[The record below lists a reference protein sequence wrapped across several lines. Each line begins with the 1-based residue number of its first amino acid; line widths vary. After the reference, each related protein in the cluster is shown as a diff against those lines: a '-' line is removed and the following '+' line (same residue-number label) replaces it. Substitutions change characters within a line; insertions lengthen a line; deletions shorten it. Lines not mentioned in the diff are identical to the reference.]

1 MFEEG
6 QKNNTNKSGLIYAI
20 VGVAVL
26 IVAVAGSAY
35 AYYSATATDTSTV
48 KGTAGGAGGAGGA
61 GVKPTILTVKKESN
75 ASGSLVPIDKTTDT
89 LTKGAK
95 GWNKTSNAVNTAWN
109 AAQSCTDKKGN
120 TVCQVYSVTVKNN
133 NNMPV
138 IYDISLTALSGA
150 NTPNL
155 DAVKMASN
163 ISVTSVTSIKG
174 VDKGICTTASVAG
187 GGTSNTCYFM
197 VFITNLNSPQT
208 DSGAFTGTV
217 KAVGSDGAEIK
228 AQF

>member
-48 KGTAGGAGGAGGA
+48 KGTAGGGAA
-61 GVKPTILTVKKESN
+61 PTLTVKKESN
-75 ASGSLVPIDKTTDT
+75 ASGNLVPIDKTAET

-109 AAQSCTDKKGN
+109 AAQSCTDKNGN

-133 NNMPV
+133 SNTPV

-150 NTPNL
+150 KTPNL

-163 ISVTSVTSIKG
+163 ISVTSETSIKG
-174 VDKGICTTASVAG
+174 VNKGICTTASVAG
-187 GGTSNTCYFM
+187 GGTSTACYFM
-197 VFITNLNSPQT
+197 VFITNLNSAQT

-217 KAVGSDGAEIK
+217 TAVGSNGAEVK

>member
-1 MFEEG
+1 MFEEE

-48 KGTAGGAGGAGGA
+48 KGTAGGGAA
-61 GVKPTILTVKKESN
+61 PTLTVKKESN
-75 ASGSLVPIDKTTDT
+75 ASGNLVPIDKTAET

-95 GWNKTSNAVNTAWN
+95 GWNTTSNAVNTSWN
-109 AAQSCTDKKGN
+109 AAQSCTDKNGN

-133 NNMPV
+133 SNTSV

-150 NTPNL
+150 KTPNL

-163 ISVTSVTSIKG
+163 ISVTSETSIKG
-174 VDKGICTTASVAG
+174 VNKGICTTASVAG
-187 GGTSNTCYFM
+187 GGTSTACYFM
-197 VFITNLNSPQT
+197 VFITNLNSAQT

-217 KAVGSDGAEIK
+217 TAVGSNGAEVK

>member
-6 QKNNTNKSGLIYAI
+6 QKNDTNKSGLIYAI

-35 AYYSATATDTSTV
+35 AYYSATAADTSTV
-48 KGTAGGAGGAGGA
+48 KGTAGGGAA
-61 GVKPTILTVKKESN
+61 PTLTVKKESN
-75 ASGSLVPIDKTTDT
+75 ASGNLVPIDKTVET

-95 GWNKTSNAVNTAWN
+95 GWNTTSKAVNTAWN
-109 AAQSCTDKKGN
+109 AAQSCTDKNGN

-133 NNMPV
+133 SNTSV

-150 NTPNL
+150 KTPNL

-174 VDKGICTTASVAG
+174 VNKGICTTTSVAG
-187 GGTSNTCYFM
+187 GGTSTACYFM
-197 VFITNLNSPQT
+197 VFITNLNSAQT

-217 KAVGSDGAEIK
+217 TAVGSNGAEVK

>member
-6 QKNNTNKSGLIYAI
+6 QKNNTNKNGLIYAI

-35 AYYSATATDTSTV
+35 AYYRAPATDTSTV
-48 KGTAGGAGGAGGA
+48 KGTAGGGAA
-61 GVKPTILTVKKESN
+61 PTLTVKKESN
-75 ASGSLVPIDKTTDT
+75 ASGNLVPIDKTVET

-109 AAQSCTDKKGN
+109 AAQSCTDKNGN

-133 NNMPV
+133 SNTSV

-150 NTPNL
+150 KTPNL

-174 VDKGICTTASVAG
+174 VNKGICTTTSVAG
-187 GGTSNTCYFM
+187 GGTSTACYFM
-197 VFITNLNSPQT
+197 VFITNLNSAQT

-217 KAVGSDGAEIK
+217 TAVGSNGAEVK

>member
-48 KGTAGGAGGAGGA
+48 KGTAGGGAA
-61 GVKPTILTVKKESN
+61 PTLTVKKESN
-75 ASGSLVPIDKTTDT
+75 ASGNLVPIDKTAET

-95 GWNKTSNAVNTAWN
+95 GWNTTSNAVNTSWN
-109 AAQSCTDKKGN
+109 AAQSCTDKNGN

-133 NNMPV
+133 SNTSV
-138 IYDISLTALSGA
+138 IYDISLTALSGEK
-150 NTPNL
+150 TKNL

-163 ISVTSVTSIKG
+163 ISVTSETSIKG
-174 VDKGICTTASVAG
+174 INKGICTTASVAG
-187 GGTSNTCYFM
+187 GSTSTACYFM
-197 VFITNLNSPQT
+197 VFITNLNSAQT

-217 KAVGSDGAEIK
+217 TAVGSNGAEVK

>member
-6 QKNNTNKSGLIYAI
+6 QKHNTNKNGLIYAI

-48 KGTAGGAGGAGGA
+48 KGTAGGGAA
-61 GVKPTILTVKKESN
+61 PTLTVKKESN
-75 ASGSLVPIDKTTDT
+75 ASGNLVPIDKTVET

-109 AAQSCTDKKGN
+109 AAQSCTDKNGN

-133 NNMPV
+133 SNTSV

-150 NTPNL
+150 KTPNL

-174 VDKGICTTASVAG
+174 VNKGICTTTSVAG
-187 GGTSNTCYFM
+187 GGTSTACYFM
-197 VFITNLNSPQT
+197 VFITNLNSAQT

-217 KAVGSDGAEIK
+217 TAVGSNGAEVK

>member
-48 KGTAGGAGGAGGA
+48 KGTAGGGAA
-61 GVKPTILTVKKESN
+61 PTLTVKKESN
-75 ASGSLVPIDKTTDT
+75 ASGNLVPIEKTVET

-109 AAQSCTDKKGN
+109 AAQSCTDKNGN

-133 NNMPV
+133 SNTSV

-150 NTPNL
+150 KTPNL

-163 ISVTSVTSIKG
+163 ISVASVTSIKG
-174 VDKGICTTASVAG
+174 VNKGICTTSSIAG
-187 GGTSNTCYFM
+187 GGTSTACYFM
-197 VFITNLNSPQT
+197 VFITNLNSAQT

-217 KAVGSDGAEIK
+217 TAVGSNGAEVK

>member
-48 KGTAGGAGGAGGA
+48 KGTAGGGAA
-61 GVKPTILTVKKESN
+61 PTLTVKKESN
-75 ASGSLVPIDKTTDT
+75 ASGNLVPIDKTVET

-95 GWNKTSNAVNTAWN
+95 GWNTASNAVNTAWN
-109 AAQSCTDKKGN
+109 AAQSCTDKNGN

-133 NNMPV
+133 SNTSV
-138 IYDISLTALSGA
+138 IYDISLTALAGA
-150 NTPNL
+150 KTPNL

-163 ISVTSVTSIKG
+163 INVASVTSIKG
-174 VDKGICTTASVAG
+174 VNKGICTTTSVAG
-187 GGTSNTCYFM
+187 GGTSTACYFM
-197 VFITNLNSPQT
+197 VFITNLNSAQT

-217 KAVGSDGAEIK
+217 TAVGSNGAEVK

>member
-35 AYYSATATDTSTV
+35 AYYSATAADTSTV
-48 KGTAGGAGGAGGA
+48 KGTAGGGAA
-61 GVKPTILTVKKESN
+61 PTLTVKKESN
-75 ASGSLVPIDKTTDT
+75 ASGNLVPIDKTAET

-95 GWNKTSNAVNTAWN
+95 GWNTTSNAVNTSWN
-109 AAQSCTDKKGN
+109 AAQSCTDKNGN

-133 NNMPV
+133 SNTSV
-138 IYDISLTALSGA
+138 IYDISLTALSGT
-150 NTPNL
+150 NTKNL

-163 ISVTSVTSIKG
+163 ISVTNATSIKG
-174 VDKGICTTASVAG
+174 VNKGICTTASVAG
-187 GGTSNTCYFM
+187 GGTSTACYFM
-197 VFITNLNSPQT
+197 VFITNLNSAQT

-217 KAVGSDGAEIK
+217 TAVGSNGAEVK

>member
-35 AYYSATATDTSTV
+35 AYYSATATDKDTV
-48 KGTAGGAGGAGGA
+48 KGTAGGGAA
-61 GVKPTILTVKKESN
+61 PTLTVKKESN
-75 ASGSLVPIDKTTDT
+75 ASGNLVPIDKTVET

-95 GWNKTSNAVNTAWN
+95 GWNTASNAVNTAWN
-109 AAQSCTDKKGN
+109 ATQSCTDKNGN

-133 NNMPV
+133 SNTSV
-138 IYDISLTALSGA
+138 IYDITLTALSGA
-150 NTPNL
+150 KTPNL

-174 VDKGICTTASVAG
+174 VNKGICTTTSVAG
-187 GGTSNTCYFM
+187 GGTSTACYFM
-197 VFITNLNSPQT
+197 VFITNLNSVQT

-217 KAVGSDGAEIK
+217 TAVGSNGAEVK

>member
-35 AYYSATATDTSTV
+35 AYYSATATNTSTV
-48 KGTAGGAGGAGGA
+48 KGNAGGGAA
-61 GVKPTILTVKKESN
+61 PTLTVKKESN
-75 ASGSLVPIDKTTDT
+75 ASGNLVPIDKTAET

-95 GWNKTSNAVNTAWN
+95 GWNKTSNAVNTSWN
-109 AAQSCTDKKGN
+109 AAQSCTDKNGN

-133 NNMPV
+133 SNTSV
-138 IYDISLTALSGA
+138 IYDISLTDLHGEK
-150 NTPNL
+150 TKNL

-163 ISVTSVTSIKG
+163 ISVTSETSIKG
-174 VDKGICTTASVAG
+174 VNKGICTTASVAG
-187 GGTSNTCYFM
+187 GGTSTACYFM
-197 VFITNLNSPQT
+197 VFITNLNSAQT

-217 KAVGSDGAEIK
+217 TAVGSNGAEVK

>member
-6 QKNNTNKSGLIYAI
+6 QKNNTNKNGLIYAI

-48 KGTAGGAGGAGGA
+48 KGTAGGGAA
-61 GVKPTILTVKKESN
+61 PTLTVKKESN
-75 ASGSLVPIDKTTDT
+75 ASGNLVPIDKTVET

-95 GWNKTSNAVNTAWN
+95 GWNTASNAVNTAWN
-109 AAQSCTDKKGN
+109 AAQSCTYKNGN

-133 NNMPV
+133 SNTSV

-150 NTPNL
+150 KTPNL

-174 VDKGICTTASVAG
+174 VNKGICTTTSVAG
-187 GGTSNTCYFM
+187 GGTSTACYFM
-197 VFITNLNSPQT
+197 VFITNLNSAQT

-217 KAVGSDGAEIK
+217 TAVGSNGAEVK

>member
-6 QKNNTNKSGLIYAI
+6 QKNDTNKSGLIYAI

-48 KGTAGGAGGAGGA
+48 KGTAGGGAA
-61 GVKPTILTVKKESN
+61 PTLTVKKESN
-75 ASGSLVPIDKTTDT
+75 ASGNLVPIDKTAET

-109 AAQSCTDKKGN
+109 AAQSCTDKNGN

-133 NNMPV
+133 SNTPV

-150 NTPNL
+150 KTPNL

-163 ISVTSVTSIKG
+163 ISVTSETSIKG
-174 VDKGICTTASVAG
+174 VNKGICTTASVAG
-187 GGTSNTCYFM
+187 GGTSTACYFM
-197 VFITNLNSPQT
+197 VFITNLNSAQT

-217 KAVGSDGAEIK
+217 TAVGSNGAEVK

>member
-48 KGTAGGAGGAGGA
+48 KGTAGGGAA
-61 GVKPTILTVKKESN
+61 PTLTVKKESN
-75 ASGSLVPIDKTTDT
+75 ASGNLVPIDKTTDT

-95 GWNKTSNAVNTAWN
+95 GWNTTSNAVNTSWN
-109 AAQSCTDKKGN
+109 AAQSCTDKNGN

-133 NNMPV
+133 SNTSV
-138 IYDISLTALSGA
+138 IYDISLTALSGEK
-150 NTPNL
+150 TKNL

-163 ISVTSVTSIKG
+163 ISVTNVTSIKG
-174 VDKGICTTASVAG
+174 VNKGICTTASVAG
-187 GGTSNTCYFM
+187 GGTSTACYFM
-197 VFITNLNSPQT
+197 VFITNLNSAQT

-217 KAVGSDGAEIK
+217 TAVGSNGAEVK

>member
-48 KGTAGGAGGAGGA
+48 KGTAGGGAA
-61 GVKPTILTVKKESN
+61 PTLTVKKESN
-75 ASGSLVPIDKTTDT
+75 ASGNLVPIDKTVET

-95 GWNKTSNAVNTAWN
+95 GWNTTSNAVNTAWN
-109 AAQSCTDKKGN
+109 AAQSCTDKNGN

-133 NNMPV
+133 SNTSV
-138 IYDISLTALSGA
+138 IYDITLTALSGA
-150 NTPNL
+150 KTPNL

-174 VDKGICTTASVAG
+174 VNKGICTTASVAG
-187 GGTSNTCYFM
+187 GGTSTACYFM
-197 VFITNLNSPQT
+197 VFITNLNSAQT

-217 KAVGSDGAEIK
+217 TAVGSNGAEVK

>member
-6 QKNNTNKSGLIYAI
+6 QKNNTNKNGLIYAI

-35 AYYSATATDTSTV
+35 AYYSATAADTSTV
-48 KGTAGGAGGAGGA
+48 KGTAGGGAA
-61 GVKPTILTVKKESN
+61 PTLTVKKESN
-75 ASGSLVPIDKTTDT
+75 ASGNLVPIDKTVET
-89 LTKGAK
+89 LTKDAK

-109 AAQSCTDKKGN
+109 AAQSCTDKNGN

-133 NNMPV
+133 SNTSV

-150 NTPNL
+150 KTPNL

-174 VDKGICTTASVAG
+174 VNKGICTTTSVAG
-187 GGTSNTCYFM
+187 GGTSTACYFM
-197 VFITNLNSPQT
+197 VFITNLNSAQT

-217 KAVGSDGAEIK
+217 TAVGSNGAEVK

>member
-6 QKNNTNKSGLIYAI
+6 QKNNTNKNGLIYAI

-48 KGTAGGAGGAGGA
+48 KGNAGGGAA
-61 GVKPTILTVKKESN
+61 PTLTVKKESN
-75 ASGSLVPIDKTTDT
+75 ASGNLVPIDKTVET
-89 LTKGAK
+89 LTKCAK
-95 GWNKTSNAVNTAWN
+95 GWNTASNAVNTAWN
-109 AAQSCTDKKGN
+109 AAQSCTDKNGN

-133 NNMPV
+133 SNTSV

-150 NTPNL
+150 KTPNL

-174 VDKGICTTASVAG
+174 VNKGICTTTSVAG
-187 GGTSNTCYFM
+187 GGTSTACYFM
-197 VFITNLNSPQT
+197 VFITNLNSAQT

-217 KAVGSDGAEIK
+217 TAVGSNGAEVK

>member
-48 KGTAGGAGGAGGA
+48 KGTAGGGAA
-61 GVKPTILTVKKESN
+61 PTLTVKKESN
-75 ASGSLVPIDKTTDT
+75 ASGNLVPIDKTVET

-95 GWNKTSNAVNTAWN
+95 GWNKTSNAVNTSWN
-109 AAQSCTDKKGN
+109 AAQSCTDKNGN

-133 NNMPV
+133 SNTSV
-138 IYDISLTALSGA
+138 IYDISLTDLHGTKA
-150 NTPNL
+150 PNL

-163 ISVTSVTSIKG
+163 ISVTSETSIKG
-174 VDKGICTTASVAG
+174 VNKGICTTASVAG
-187 GGTSNTCYFM
+187 GGTSTACYFM
-197 VFITNLNSPQT
+197 VFITNLNSAQT

-217 KAVGSDGAEIK
+217 TAVGSNGAEVK

>member
-48 KGTAGGAGGAGGA
+48 KGTAGGGAA
-61 GVKPTILTVKKESN
+61 PTLTVKKESN
-75 ASGSLVPIDKTTDT
+75 ASGNLVPIDKTVET

-95 GWNKTSNAVNTAWN
+95 GWNTASNAVNTAWN
-109 AAQSCTDKKGN
+109 AAQSCTDKNGN

-133 NNMPV
+133 SNTSV

-150 NTPNL
+150 KTPNL

-174 VDKGICTTASVAG
+174 VNKGICTTASVAG
-187 GGTSNTCYFM
+187 GGTSTACYFM
-197 VFITNLNSPQT
+197 VFITNLNSAQT
-208 DSGAFTGTV
+208 DSGSFTGTV
-217 KAVGSDGAEIK
+217 TAVGSNGAEVK

>member
-48 KGTAGGAGGAGGA
+48 KGTAGGGAA
-61 GVKPTILTVKKESN
+61 PTLTVKKESN
-75 ASGSLVPIDKTTDT
+75 ASGNLVPIDKTVET

-95 GWNKTSNAVNTAWN
+95 GWNTASNAVNTAWN
-109 AAQSCTDKKGN
+109 AAQSCTDKNGN

-133 NNMPV
+133 SNTSV

-150 NTPNL
+150 KTPNL

-163 ISVTSVTSIKG
+163 ISVGSVTSIKG
-174 VDKGICTTASVAG
+174 VNKGICTTTSVAG
-187 GGTSNTCYFM
+187 GGTSTACYFM
-197 VFITNLNSPQT
+197 VFITNLNSAQT

-217 KAVGSDGAEIK
+217 TAVGSNGAEVK

>member
-6 QKNNTNKSGLIYAI
+6 QKNNTNKNGLIYAI

-48 KGTAGGAGGAGGA
+48 KGTAGGGAA
-61 GVKPTILTVKKESN
+61 PTLTVKKESN
-75 ASGSLVPIDKTTDT
+75 ASGNLVPIDKTVET

-109 AAQSCTDKKGN
+109 AAQSCTDKNGN

-133 NNMPV
+133 SNTSV

-150 NTPNL
+150 KTPNL

-163 ISVTSVTSIKG
+163 ISVASATSIKG
-174 VDKGICTTASVAG
+174 VNKGICTTTSVAG
-187 GGTSNTCYFM
+187 GGTSTACYFM
-197 VFITNLNSPQT
+197 VFITNLNSAQT

-217 KAVGSDGAEIK
+217 TAVGSNGAEVK

>member
-48 KGTAGGAGGAGGA
+48 KGTAGGGAA
-61 GVKPTILTVKKESN
+61 PTLTVKKESN
-75 ASGSLVPIDKTTDT
+75 ASGNLVPIDKTAET

-95 GWNKTSNAVNTAWN
+95 GWNTTSNAVNTSWN
-109 AAQSCTDKKGN
+109 AAQSCTDKNGN

-133 NNMPV
+133 SNTSV
-138 IYDISLTALSGA
+138 IYDISLTDLHGEK
-150 NTPNL
+150 TKNL

-163 ISVTSVTSIKG
+163 ISVTSETSIKG
-174 VDKGICTTASVAG
+174 VDKGICTTNSVAG
-187 GGTSNTCYFM
+187 GGTSTACYFM
-197 VFITNLNSPQT
+197 VFITNLNSAQT

-217 KAVGSDGAEIK
+217 TAVGSNGAEVK

>member
-48 KGTAGGAGGAGGA
+48 KGTAGGGAA
-61 GVKPTILTVKKESN
+61 PTLTVKKESN
-75 ASGSLVPIDKTTDT
+75 ASGNLVPIDKTAET

-95 GWNKTSNAVNTAWN
+95 GWNTTSNAVNTAWN
-109 AAQSCTDKKGN
+109 AAQSCTDKNGN

-133 NNMPV
+133 SNTSV

-150 NTPNL
+150 KTPNL

-174 VDKGICTTASVAG
+174 VNKGICTTASVAG
-187 GGTSNTCYFM
+187 GSTSTACYFM
-197 VFITNLNSPQT
+197 VFITNLNSAQT

-217 KAVGSDGAEIK
+217 TAVGSNGAEVK

>member
-48 KGTAGGAGGAGGA
+48 KGNAGGGAA
-61 GVKPTILTVKKESN
+61 PTLTVKKESN
-75 ASGSLVPIDKTTDT
+75 ASGNLVPIDKTVET
-89 LTKGAK
+89 LTKRAK
-95 GWNKTSNAVNTAWN
+95 GWNTASNAVNTAWN
-109 AAQSCTDKKGN
+109 AAQSCTDKNGN

-133 NNMPV
+133 SNTSV

-150 NTPNL
+150 KTPNL

-174 VDKGICTTASVAG
+174 VNKGICTTTSVAG
-187 GGTSNTCYFM
+187 GGTSTACYFM
-197 VFITNLNSPQT
+197 VFITNLNSAQT

-217 KAVGSDGAEIK
+217 TAVGSNGAEVK

>member
-48 KGTAGGAGGAGGA
+48 KGTAGGGAA
-61 GVKPTILTVKKESN
+61 PTLTVKKESN
-75 ASGSLVPIDKTTDT
+75 ASGNLVPIDKTAET

-95 GWNKTSNAVNTAWN
+95 GWNKTSNAVNTSWN
-109 AAQSCTDKKGN
+109 AAQSCTDKNGN

-133 NNMPV
+133 SNTSV

-150 NTPNL
+150 KTPNL

-163 ISVTSVTSIKG
+163 ISVTSETSIKG
-174 VDKGICTTASVAG
+174 VNKGICTTASVAG
-187 GGTSNTCYFM
+187 GGTSTACYFM
-197 VFITNLNSPQT
+197 VFITNLNSAQT

-217 KAVGSDGAEIK
+217 TAVGSNGAEVK
-228 AQF
+228 AKF

>member
-48 KGTAGGAGGAGGA
+48 KGTAGGGAA
-61 GVKPTILTVKKESN
+61 PTLTVKKESN
-75 ASGSLVPIDKTTDT
+75 ASGNLVPIDKTAET

-95 GWNKTSNAVNTAWN
+95 GWNTTSNAVNTSWN
-109 AAQSCTDKKGN
+109 AAQSCTDKNGN

-133 NNMPV
+133 SNTSV
-138 IYDISLTALSGA
+138 IYDISLTALSGT
-150 NTPNL
+150 NTKNL

-163 ISVTSVTSIKG
+163 ISVTNATSIKG
-174 VDKGICTTASVAG
+174 VNKGICTTASVAG
-187 GGTSNTCYFM
+187 GGTSTACYFM
-197 VFITNLNSPQT
+197 VFITNLNSAQT

-217 KAVGSDGAEIK
+217 TAVGSNGAEVK

>member
-6 QKNNTNKSGLIYAI
+6 QKNDTNKSGLIYAI

-48 KGTAGGAGGAGGA
+48 KGTAGGGAA
-61 GVKPTILTVKKESN
+61 PTLTVKKESN
-75 ASGSLVPIDKTTDT
+75 ASGNLVPIDKTVET

-95 GWNKTSNAVNTAWN
+95 GWNKTSNAVNTSWN
-109 AAQSCTDKKGN
+109 AAQSCTDKNGN

-133 NNMPV
+133 SNTPV

-150 NTPNL
+150 KTPNL

-163 ISVTSVTSIKG
+163 ISVTSETSIKG
-174 VDKGICTTASVAG
+174 VNKGICTTASVAG
-187 GGTSNTCYFM
+187 GGTSTACYFM
-197 VFITNLNSPQT
+197 VFITNLNSAQT

-217 KAVGSDGAEIK
+217 TAVGSNGAEVK

>member
-6 QKNNTNKSGLIYAI
+6 QKNNTNKNGLIYAI

-48 KGTAGGAGGAGGA
+48 KGTAGGGAA
-61 GVKPTILTVKKESN
+61 PTLTVKKESN
-75 ASGSLVPIDKTTDT
+75 ASGNLVPIDKTVET

-109 AAQSCTDKKGN
+109 AAQSCTDKNGN

-133 NNMPV
+133 SNTSV

-150 NTPNL
+150 KTPNL

-163 ISVTSVTSIKG
+163 ISVASVTSIKE
-174 VDKGICTTASVAG
+174 VNKGICTTTSVAG
-187 GGTSNTCYFM
+187 GGTSTACYFM
-197 VFITNLNSPQT
+197 VFITNLNSAQT

-217 KAVGSDGAEIK
+217 TAVGSNGAEVK

>member
-35 AYYSATATDTSTV
+35 AYYSAMATDTSTV
-48 KGTAGGAGGAGGA
+48 KGTAGGAGGA

>member
-6 QKNNTNKSGLIYAI
+6 QKNNTNKNGLIYAI

-35 AYYSATATDTSTV
+35 AYYSATAADTSTV
-48 KGTAGGAGGAGGA
+48 KGTAGGGAA
-61 GVKPTILTVKKESN
+61 PTLTVKKESN
-75 ASGSLVPIDKTTDT
+75 ASGNLVPIDKTVET

-109 AAQSCTDKKGN
+109 AAQSCTDKNGN

-133 NNMPV
+133 SNTSV

-150 NTPNL
+150 KTPNL

-174 VDKGICTTASVAG
+174 VNKGICTTTSVAG
-187 GGTSNTCYFM
+187 GGTSTACYFM
-197 VFITNLNSPQT
+197 VFITNLNSAQT

-217 KAVGSDGAEIK
+217 TAVGSNGAEVK